1 MFRRSLLA
9 SSRQLWKL
17 YLSLILV
24 ISGAFLVFLAVV
36 YMEQLTPG
44 SGFLLL
50 FVGFSVA
57 AIGFLAGSLFVKCP
71 KCGAKLLWKAVSE
84 APASRWLHWLLT
96 LSQCPVCNYDSG
108 AEEHGCENVDRGPGP
123 NPERMA
129 R

>member
-24 ISGAFLVFLAVV
+24 ISGALLVFLAVV
-36 YMEQLTPG
+36 DMEKLSPG
-44 SGFLLL
+44 SIFLLL
-50 FVGFSVA
+50 FAGFSLA

-71 KCGAKLLWKAVSE
+71 KCGAKLLWKALSE

-96 LSQCPVCNYDSG
+96 ICQCPVCNYDSG
-108 AEEHGCENVDRGPGP
+108 AEEHGRENVD
-123 NPERMA
+123 
-129 R
+129 